1 MCLPREAANAS
12 PREGLKLVKRGA
24 FNTLPRVPFLPSGGH
39 SAVDLPTASRASPGT
54 GGASRH
60 AAPLGQRHP
69 RILEMVL
76 DEADGHG
83 TLARGRRHPLPDP
96 LRTSPAPK
104 TPGWR
109 RERALPDPRR
119 QPAPWRPWPR
129 SPSAG
134 PGGAVRRTL
143 ASPAQGRYVLVWLNS
158 HRTPAGTYKAEIY
171 GIAVKG
177 HPGAWAGKAS
187 PEPGGLTGPISPGPC
202 GPGSALSA
210 GPHTARTCS
219 SRPVPAPAPGW
230 SGRQAGLSG
239 SVMRLPPGAG
249 NTVG

>member
-1 MCLPREAANAS
+1 MEPSPAA
-12 PREGLKLVKRGA
+12 
-24 FNTLPRVPFLPSGGH
+24 
-39 SAVDLPTASRASPGT
+39 AVTRFT
-54 GGASRH
+54 
-60 AAPLGQRHP
+60 
-69 RILEMVL
+69 
-76 DEADGHG
+76 
-83 TLARGRRHPLPDP
+83 DP

-104 TPGWR
+104 TPDWR

-134 PGGAVRRTL
+134 PGGAVRLTL

-158 HRTPAGTYKAEIY
+158 RRTPAGTYKAEIY

-219 SRPVPAPAPGW
+219 SRPVPAPAARW

-239 SVMRLPPGAG
+239 SVMRLPPGGGTLSGNPPPPGPECSQFGRWPRTKTHSVGQRGMLAARLAG
-249 NTVG
+249 RLNGPR